1 MEEHPPISILL
12 PTTRWNSV
20 CEELS
25 AQLRDKDEL
34 LIICDSKSD
43 PVAGQISSLPEQ
55 VEILFAGSPKRCS
68 GKANAIATGMEE
80 ASHQRLIWTDDDF
93 HHSPD
98 WLSQLHRDYEQN
110 GPVTEIPFFI
120 GKDPLAMMLEPVY
133 ALGGTLG
140 VYTGDI
146 VWGGAVM
153 FDRIEIDERAFLD
166 DLQRTISDDG
176 VLTEYLDVT
185 PLRRVRTVPIGG
197 SFRQTVE
204 RHTRFTQIVRYQDPK
219 AFAVLCLT
227 AAITLIGCLLFPVL
241 ALILLTLLY
250 ATTYL
255 FFGVKRWTAILA
267 YPSALIQFPLLL
279 YGVSRRS
286 FVWAGRRYEWRGK
299 FDVNVYEE

>member
-43 PVAGQISSLPEQ
+43 PIAGQISSLPEQ
-55 VEILFAGSPKRCS
+55 VEILFAGSPKSCS

-80 ASHQRLIWTDDDF
+80 ASHQRLVWTDDDF
-93 HHSPD
+93 HHPPD

-120 GKDPLAMMLEPVY
+120 GKDPLAMLLEPVY
-133 ALGGTLG
+133 AFGGTLG
-140 VYTGDI
+140 VYIGDI

-153 FDRIEIDERAFLD
+153 FDRIEIDEQAFLD

-197 SFRQTVE
+197 SFRQTLE
-204 RHTRFTQIVRYQDPK
+204 RHTRFSQIVHYQDPT

-227 AAITLIGCLLFPVL
+227 AVITLIGCLLFPVP

-250 ATTYL
+250 TAIYL

-267 YPSALIQFPLLL
+267 YPSVLIQLPLLL
-279 YGVSRRS
+279 YGISRTS
-286 FVWAGRRYEWRGK
+286 FVWAGRRYEWRSK
-299 FDVNVYEE
+299 FDVDVYEE